1 MINRRHVEKLDDSC
15 FLEYA
20 IENDSDKVKQ
30 VINQIEQK
38 PDVAKCAQRFARN
51 IEKLM
56 SVIGQKDNLTKKDL
70 TEFINALGI
79 PDHKQEKTREKISLT
94 IDELWS
100 YLNLSN
106 EGSKSI
112 DRAQVLKTMK
122 VLLNPMLTIS

>member
-1 MINRRHVEKLDDSC
+1 
-15 FLEYA
+15 
-20 IENDSDKVKQ
+20 
-30 VINQIEQK
+30 
-38 PDVAKCAQRFARN
+38 
-51 IEKLM
+51 M

>member
-1 MINRRHVEKLDDSC
+1 
-15 FLEYA
+15 
-20 IENDSDKVKQ
+20 
-30 VINQIEQK
+30 
-38 PDVAKCAQRFARN
+38 
-51 IEKLM
+51 M
-56 SVIGQKDNLTKKDL
+56 SVIGQKDKLTKKDL

-79 PDHKQEKTREKISLT
+79 TDHKQEKTREKISLT

-122 VLLNPMLTIS
+122 ILLNPMLTTS